1 MSLPQQPPE
10 KSSASVVKAYNL
22 LQVLELLSRTK
33 QSTVFQLRS
42 QNQQGVN
49 QEELMTV
56 EISYQNITFEHLP
69 NCHLLTIRD
78 ISHLNRL
85 AKQQQELK
93 IMEMVTCSVTHEM
106 ITPLMS
112 VSLLANKL
120 SEDIVNKDQ
129 NKDARLIFSTTNIL
143 LSEVKL
149 LLDRSQ
155 LNAGRF
161 KANLDKHPVNKTIV
175 NIVEILKM

>member
-49 QEELMTV
+49 QQELMTV
-56 EISYQNITFEHLP
+56 EISYQNITFEHLQ

>member
-1 MSLPQQPPE
+1 
-10 KSSASVVKAYNL
+10 
-22 LQVLELLSRTK
+22 
-33 QSTVFQLRS
+33 
-42 QNQQGVN
+42 
-49 QEELMTV
+49 
-56 EISYQNITFEHLP
+56 
-69 NCHLLTIRD
+69 
-78 ISHLNRL
+78 
-85 AKQQQELK
+85 
-93 IMEMVTCSVTHEM
+93 MEMVTCSVTHEM